1 MIMQKLLLPFGLAL
15 GLLAGTAHATGAPA
29 AFKAGIN
36 YIPVVPAQP
45 TSVPPGQIQVVEFF
59 WYGCARCFALQP
71 YLEAWDKNKPANVVL
86 KRVPA
91 ALNPQWDIAAR
102 AYYTARQLGIPAQT
116 NDAIYQ
122 ALQIKH
128 MNLATA
134 ADYENFFT
142 SRFGVTAQQFE
153 TVWNS
158 LEVDARISQAKV
170 LAQRYGITDVPTL
183 AVNGKWLTGAGYHLS
198 NAQIM
203 AAVNWLVQQEQTA
216 LTGGA
221 Q

>member
-1 MIMQKLLLPFGLAL
+1 MRKFFLPFWLVL
-15 GLLAGTAHATGAPA
+15 GLLAGTAHSANAPA
-29 AFKAGIN
+29 AFKEGIN

-59 WYGCARCFALQP
+59 WYGCPRCFELQP
-71 YLEAWDKNKPANVVL
+71 YLEAWDRNKPANVVL

-102 AYYTARQLGIPAQT
+102 AYYTAMQLGILAKA
-116 NDAIYQ
+116 NEAIYQ
-122 ALQIKH
+122 ALQVNH

-134 ADYENFFT
+134 TDYENFFA
-142 SRFGVTAQQFE
+142 SRFDVNAKQFE

-158 LEVDARISQAKV
+158 FEVDARISQAKV

-183 AVNGKWLTGAGYHLS
+183 AVNGKWLTGSGYRLS

-203 AAVNWLVQQEQTA
+203 DAVNWLVQREQTA
-216 LTGGA
+216 LTGGT